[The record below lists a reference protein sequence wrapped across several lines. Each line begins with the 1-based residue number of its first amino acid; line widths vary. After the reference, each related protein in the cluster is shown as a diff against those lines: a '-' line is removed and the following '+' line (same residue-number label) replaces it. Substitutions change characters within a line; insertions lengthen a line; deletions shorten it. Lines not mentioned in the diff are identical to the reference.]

1 MANNS
6 TVILKN
12 SFLFTVAP
20 LLPKVINV
28 LLMPIMTRYLTDV
41 DFGIAGTI
49 SAYTQAIGAFSML
62 GLGVVLL
69 NSFYKT
75 PLEYKILWRQIY
87 GFLNVWMII
96 YAIAQ
101 AVLLY
106 FIIPEEALVNRWWII
121 ILTNFSTVFFGPTA
135 TIGQSY
141 YQYSKQAFPVVWR
154 SLFASGVTII
164 VDFVLIVYLKWGYMG
179 WYVGSFAGTFFSNAS
194 YWYVVN
200 YTLEL
205 RPNYRF
211 RWNEIKHALVVS
223 IPTIPHYYTSYL
235 LDGSGRMVMDQYNV
249 PQGEIGRI
257 SMTQQIGGLFG
268 MVMTGMNQAVS
279 PFFMQYIKEDKE
291 DTARK
296 LGLFYVTTCFCAAFM
311 ISIWSK
317 EIFDILISND
327 SLKTAYP
334 FCIAYVMA
342 LCYRPMYVIAGR
354 YNFYYEKTKQLLLIT
369 FLAGVLAVILYVVL
383 TPLIGVWGFLVGH
396 YVACLYYG
404 YSGYFF
410 SCYREHSKMK
420 FPYMLLLLVQLCL
433 TALAFVLVEVIWT
446 KIAVTL
452 AIAVLMAIV
461 VYKNKHYFV
470 RKKDNKM

>member
-1 MANNS
+1 MANN
-6 TVILKN
+6 TTLILKN
-12 SFLFTVAP
+12 SALFTIAP

-49 SAYTQAIGAFSML
+49 SAYTQAIGAFSVL

-75 PLEYKILWRQIY
+75 PFEYKDLWRQIY
-87 GFLNVWMII
+87 GFLNIWMII
-96 YAIAQ
+96 YAIVQ
-101 AVLLY
+101 AILLY
-106 FIIPEEALVNRWWII
+106 FIIPEEAIENRWWII

-135 TIGQSY
+135 TIGSSY
-141 YQYSKQAFPVVWR
+141 YQYNKQAFPVVWR
-154 SLFASGVTII
+154 SILASVITII
-164 VDFVLIVYLKWGYMG
+164 VDFVLIVYLRWGYMG
-179 WYVGSFAGTFFSNAS
+179 WYVGSFAGIFFSNAS

-200 YTLEL
+200 YSLGL
-205 RPNYRF
+205 RPNYHF
-211 RWNEIKHALVVS
+211 KWPEIKHALAVS
-223 IPTIPHYYTSYL
+223 VPTIPHYYTSYL
-235 LDGSGRMVMDQYNV
+235 LDGSGRMVLDQYKI
-249 PQGEIGRI
+249 PQGEIGRV
-257 SMTQQIGGLFG
+257 SMTQQIGGLYG

-291 DTARK
+291 TTAK
-296 LGLFYVTTCFCAAFM
+296 KMGLAYVTVCFCAAFM

-327 SLKTAYP
+327 NLKSAYP
-334 FCIAYVMA
+334 YCIAYVMA
-342 LCYRPMYVIAGR
+342 LCYRPMYVIAAR

-369 FLAGVLAVILYVVL
+369 FLAGILAVVLYIIL
-383 TPLIGVWGFLVGH
+383 TPFFGAWGFLAGH

-420 FPYMLLLLVQLCL
+420 FPYFWILLAQIGLTVIAFILVKTLWIKILVTTVLGVLLS
-433 TALAFVLVEVIWT
+433 FI
-446 KIAVTL
+446 I
-452 AIAVLMAIV
+452 
-461 VYKNKHYFV
+461 YKNKQYFI
-470 RKKDNKM
+470 RK

>member
-1 MANNS
+1 MANN
-6 TVILKN
+6 TTLILKN
-12 SFLFTVAP
+12 SALFTIAP

-49 SAYTQAIGAFSML
+49 SAYTQAIGAFSVL

-75 PLEYKILWRQIY
+75 PLEYKDLWRQIY
-87 GFLNVWMII
+87 GFLNIWMII
-96 YAIAQ
+96 YAIVQ
-101 AVLLY
+101 TILLY
-106 FIIPEEALVNRWWII
+106 FIIPEEAIDNRWWII

-135 TIGQSY
+135 TIGSSY
-141 YQYSKQAFPVVWR
+141 YQYNKQAFPVVWR
-154 SLFASGVTII
+154 SLLASVITII
-164 VDFVLIVYLKWGYMG
+164 VDFVLIVYLRWGYMG
-179 WYVGSFAGTFFSNAS
+179 WYVGSFAGIFFSNAS

-200 YTLEL
+200 YSLGL
-205 RPNYRF
+205 RPNYHF
-211 RWNEIKHALVVS
+211 KWPEIKHALAVS
-223 IPTIPHYYTSYL
+223 VPTIPHYYTSYL
-235 LDGSGRMVMDQYNV
+235 LDGSGRMVLDQYKI
-249 PQGEIGRI
+249 PQGEIGRV
-257 SMTQQIGGLFG
+257 SMTQQIGGLYG

-291 DTARK
+291 TTAK
-296 LGLFYVTTCFCAAFM
+296 KMGLAYVTVCFCAAFM

-327 SLKTAYP
+327 NLKSAYP
-334 FCIAYVMA
+334 YCIAYVMA
-342 LCYRPMYVIAGR
+342 LCYRPMYVIAAR

-369 FLAGVLAVILYVVL
+369 FLAGILAVVLYIIL
-383 TPLIGVWGFLVGH
+383 TPFLGAWGFLAGH

-420 FPYMLLLLVQLCL
+420 FPYFWILLVQIGL
-433 TALAFVLVEVIWT
+433 TVIAFILVKTLWIKILVTTVLG
-446 KIAVTL
+446 
-452 AIAVLMAIV
+452 VLLSFII
-461 VYKNKHYFV
+461 YKNKQYFI
-470 RKKDNKM
+470 RK